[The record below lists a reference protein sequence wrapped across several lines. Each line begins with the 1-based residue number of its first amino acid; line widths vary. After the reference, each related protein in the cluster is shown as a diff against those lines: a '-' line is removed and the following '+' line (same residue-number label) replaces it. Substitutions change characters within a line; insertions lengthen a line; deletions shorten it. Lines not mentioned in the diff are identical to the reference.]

1 MSSIIIGTERWLS
14 GRRRRSRKP
23 LSGFSG
29 PGVRISFS
37 PPFIFPF
44 PISGKKRIFYSK
56 ALKAVGVK
64 GFAKIE
70 AVCLKHTQ
78 NLKKGLFQR
87 KITTSASEF

>member
-1 MSSIIIGTERWLS
+1 MAEWPKAAVSKTVNGAT
-14 GRRRRSRKP
+14 RS
-23 LSGFSG
+23 
-29 PGVRISFS
+29 GVRIPLS
-37 PPFIFPF
+37 PPFIFPRL
-44 PISGKKRIFYSK
+44 ISDKKRIFYSK
-56 ALKAVGVK
+56 ALKVVGVK

>member
-1 MSSIIIGTERWLS
+1 MAEWLKAQHWKCCL
-14 GRRRRSRKP
+14 GAILTR
-23 LSGFSG
+23 
-29 PGVRISFS
+29 VRISLS

-56 ALKAVGVK
+56 ALKVVGVK
-64 GFAKIE
+64 GFAQIVE
-70 AVCLKHTQ
+70 VCLKHTQ

>member
-1 MSSIIIGTERWLS
+1 MAEWTKAQHWKCCVGETLPW
-14 GRRRRSRKP
+14 
-23 LSGFSG
+23 
-29 PGVRISFS
+29 VRIPLS
-37 PPFIFPF
+37 PPFIFPL

-56 ALKAVGVK
+56 ALKVVGVK

-78 NLKKGLFQR
+78 NLKKGLFQK

>member
-1 MSSIIIGTERWLS
+1 MAEWPKAAVSKTVNGAT
-14 GRRRRSRKP
+14 RS
-23 LSGFSG
+23 
-29 PGVRISFS
+29 GVRIPLS
-37 PPFIFPF
+37 PPFIFPRL
-44 PISGKKRIFYSK
+44 ISDKKRIFYSK

>member
-1 MSSIIIGTERWLS
+1 MAEWSKTQHWKCCVGVTLPW
-14 GRRRRSRKP
+14 
-23 LSGFSG
+23 
-29 PGVRISFS
+29 VRIPLS
-37 PPFIFPF
+37 PPFIFPRL
-44 PISGKKRIFYSK
+44 ISDKKRIFYSK
-56 ALKAVGVK
+56 ALKVVGVK